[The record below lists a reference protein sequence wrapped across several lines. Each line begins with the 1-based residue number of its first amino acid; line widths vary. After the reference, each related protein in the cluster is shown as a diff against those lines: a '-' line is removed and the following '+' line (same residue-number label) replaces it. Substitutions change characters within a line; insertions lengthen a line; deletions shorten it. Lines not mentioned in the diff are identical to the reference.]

1 MSPAEDFSQSRHEW
15 LIARRKRK
23 NTMAEQHFVELTIVL
38 SCLGEERTVAVGAE
52 KAHGAIEITG
62 EVLVA
67 DDGGTDASQGDRNTG
82 RIT

>member
-1 MSPAEDFSQSRHEW
+1 MANR
-15 LIARRKRK
+15 RRKRK

-38 SCLGEERTVAVGAE
+38 PCLGEERTVAVGVE
-52 KAHGAIEITG
+52 KAHGAIDRIEITG

-67 DDGGTDASQGDRNTG
+67 DDGSTDASQGDRNTG